1 MLTRSLQ
8 CTRLLLPNRM
18 LSPLQMAHFSK
29 WLPTDNTPNIPP
41 KMMEEEKRLFMERC
55 SEKKKALLALDR
67 MLTSRLDQDYIRD
80 ENAWWNKLQAMTE
93 DEIRM
98 MPMGFIKK
106 YGSYITN
113 LQRYY
118 SDWKMDENKNMR
130 DYYSQVKFLK
140 KLQTDEEKSLML
152 KEYQRLFEP
161 DIVTMKDLER
171 NPGDYMRR

>member
-1 MLTRSLQ
+1 
-8 CTRLLLPNRM
+8 
-18 LSPLQMAHFSK
+18 
-29 WLPTDNTPNIPP
+29 
-41 KMMEEEKRLFMERC
+41 
-55 SEKKKALLALDR
+55 
-67 MLTSRLDQDYIRD
+67 
-80 ENAWWNKLQAMTE
+80 MTE

-140 KLQTDEEKSLML
+140 KLQTDEEKTLML